1 MLGLLVCAV
10 VLVRCWSCVRVVV
23 VRSGVFVSLRE
34 FFDSGN
40 SVRSLEVAVE
50 FLKNLAC
57 DERVVEFIVNEGFL
71 VRIVELLSC
80 GVLGVRV
87 QCAKAVFRLGC
98 NAKARKELGE
108 LGCIGPLIGMLDGKA
123 VEEKQA
129 AVKALSV
136 ILVCSGNRRIYR
148 KEERG
153 IVSVVQ
159 LLDPSIPNFDKKYPV
174 SILMSL
180 SHSKKCRKQMVNS
193 GALLF
198 LQKLVE
204 MEVEGAKKLQES
216 IGRAKLWGVF
226 G

>member
-1 MLGLLVCAV
+1 MLGLFVCAV

-57 DERVVEFIVNEGFL
+57 DERVCV
-71 VRIVELLSC
+71 
-80 GVLGVRV
+80 
-87 QCAKAVFRLGC
+87 KAVFRLRC

-123 VEEKQA
+123 VKEKQA
-129 AVKALSV
+129 DVKALSV
-136 ILVCSGNRRIYR
+136 ILVCSGNRKIYQ

-153 IVSVVQ
+153 IVSIVQ
-159 LLDPSIPNFDKKYPV
+159 LLDPSKPNFDKKYHV

-180 SHSKKCRKQMVNS
+180 SHSKKCHKQMVNS